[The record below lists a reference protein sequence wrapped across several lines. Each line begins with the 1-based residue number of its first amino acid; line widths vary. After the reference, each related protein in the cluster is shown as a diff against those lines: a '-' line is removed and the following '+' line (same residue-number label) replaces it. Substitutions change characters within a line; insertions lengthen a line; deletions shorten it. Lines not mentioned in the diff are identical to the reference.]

1 MNQKDCE
8 VYMHAK
14 MSILVTLFVVSLLAL
29 AACGGGSD
37 DLAGEWFL
45 AELNGAPPVPG
56 TNVSIAFNQDE
67 VSGSGGCNAYGGSY
81 TLRGKGIQFGNLAM
95 TLMACMDE
103 AINQQEADF
112 FTALSQVDSWE
123 VSGNTLT
130 LSGGSATIVF
140 TRGGPEA
147 DSPQAENPQGTWRLV
162 QVNGAP
168 ADPVTEFILI
178 FDAPDAA
185 NQGALNGWSGC
196 ATYTGTYTAGGGSL
210 VFNELT
216 MTAMSCT
223 DGSVAEAERAY
234 LQQLQQVAGYVL
246 AGGQLILGGEG
257 VELVYAANDSE

>member
-1 MNQKDCE
+1 
-8 VYMHAK
+8 MHVK
-14 MSILVTLFVVSLLAL
+14 KSILVTLFVISLLAL
-29 AACGGGSD
+29 AGCSGKAQ

-45 AELNGAPPVPG
+45 AELNGAPPVSG
-56 TNVSIAFNQDE
+56 TNVSIAFSEDAIA
-67 VSGSGGCNAYGGSY
+67 GSGGCNTYGGGY
-81 TLRGKGIQFGNLAM
+81 TLSGQKIQFSELAM

-103 AINQQEADF
+103 DINRQEADF
-112 FTALSQVDSWE
+112 FIALNQVGSWD
-123 VSGNTLT
+123 VSGDTLT
-130 LSGGSATIVF
+130 LSGDTARIVF
-140 TRGGPEA
+140 ARGGPEA

-196 ATYTGTYTAGGGSL
+196 ATYTGTYTAGDGSL
-210 VFNELT
+210 AFNELT

-234 LQQLQQVAGYVL
+234 LQQLQQVASYAL
-246 AGGQLILGGEG
+246 EGGQLVLGGEG